1 MRKIACAVVVLLSL
15 FFSFAINGD
24 SGAQNNQ
31 PAFTEAEI
39 DIKIEAKRA
48 ARRGNLSTLKKLV
61 RKHEFILESEQ
72 IVYELFADALV
83 RDHFAI
89 ADYLLPYIKDYN
101 FVTEYGHTYI
111 MIAAAQ
117 EKNLKYLEHF
127 LKKSELI
134 DHKAKDGSTAFS
146 SAAAGYNLK
155 AMKVLIEHGAKDLD
169 SHSGNNAVPLN
180 VAVAHGDAEL
190 VEMML
195 KRGADP
201 NHQYETFYRQFPLQ
215 IATEKGF
222 PEITELLLKY
232 KANPNKLT
240 CYGETPLYLA
250 KRRADR
256 EHFRD
261 EDKVRDEKVVA
272 VLRRHGARMPENKPA
287 SRESVGGFRR
297 PGC

>member
-1 MRKIACAVVVLLSL
+1 MRKIACAVTVLLSL

-72 IVYELFADALV
+72 IVYELFADAIV

-117 EKNLKYLEHF
+117 EKNLKYLKHF
-127 LKKSELI
+127 L
-134 DHKAKDGSTAFS
+134 A
-146 SAAAGYNLK
+146 
-155 AMKVLIEHGAKDLD
+155 
-169 SHSGNNAVPLN
+169 
-180 VAVAHGDAEL
+180 
-190 VEMML
+190 
-195 KRGADP
+195 
-201 NHQYETFYRQFPLQ
+201 
-215 IATEKGF
+215 
-222 PEITELLLKY
+222 
-232 KANPNKLT
+232 
-240 CYGETPLYLA
+240 
-250 KRRADR
+250 
-256 EHFRD
+256 
-261 EDKVRDEKVVA
+261 
-272 VLRRHGARMPENKPA
+272 LR
-287 SRESVGGFRR
+287 SFV
-297 PGC
+297 